1 MRGSCKY
8 FCILSV
14 LTNILLLI
22 FSGCGD
28 YKNTVKSTEK
38 SPDQITLRLLVDDSF
53 MTPYTALNAQMNTLI
68 DAFEADNEH
77 VKIEV
82 EMLNEDLEAREIQM
96 QQMRVEIMAGQGPD
110 LYLLPT
116 VMNPDYLLFT
126 DVNQVMYNGVF
137 ADISPWYDSDDSLEK
152 DGLNTAVMDAGVVDG
167 KRYVLPLRYTFPVV
181 YYDKDKLAELGL
193 PETVFQ
199 GDAVVW
205 MEELIATGN
214 GRYGTELRLAR
225 NMLNYCPELFDYE
238 EGTVL
243 LPREN
248 LVSWLKTCV
257 AFEQFREV
265 PPIFYMNASYLG
277 YYNRTTWTDSGDLFW
292 LGSLEHAI
300 NETSFAQANGI
311 DLGMC
316 PMLSADGKI
325 TAEVRM
331 YGAVGAGC
339 AHPELAYVFLRGFL
353 TVESQWEKN
362 NGRGVHGG
370 DVIGNGYAV
379 RSADSAEDYYQVI
392 VERDKGMDWSH
403 YDPDGVR
410 RAKLEAVEIR
420 NEDFPIFSIEPD
432 AVRFPLAGM
441 ENDLESGVY
450 QIVEGSKTAEEV
462 ADEWLRSA
470 MFHLAEG

>member
-167 KRYVLPLRYTFPVV
+167 KRYAVLIIRP
-181 YYDKDKLAELGL
+181 
-193 PETVFQ
+193 FQ
-199 GDAVVW
+199 DIPHVCVHSI
-205 MEELIATGN
+205 ED
-214 GRYGTELRLAR
+214 ELRS
-225 NMLNYCPELFDYE
+225 
-238 EGTVL
+238 GV
-243 LPREN
+243 
-248 LVSWLKTCV
+248 
-257 AFEQFREV
+257 
-265 PPIFYMNASYLG
+265 FY
-277 YYNRTTWTDSGDLFW
+277 
-292 LGSLEHAI
+292 I
-300 NETSFAQANGI
+300 
-311 DLGMC
+311 
-316 PMLSADGKI
+316 
-325 TAEVRM
+325 
-331 YGAVGAGC
+331 
-339 AHPELAYVFLRGFL
+339 
-353 TVESQWEKN
+353 
-362 NGRGVHGG
+362 
-370 DVIGNGYAV
+370 
-379 RSADSAEDYYQVI
+379 RSASASSRPAARAGEMHDL
-392 VERDKGMDWSH
+392 
-403 YDPDGVR
+403 VR
-410 RAKLEAVEIR
+410 RALRNQREMLAGLLRDILGDMPQRGRAIPGCPDNGEQLPPEYEESVSYFQKRQNPHFVPGTPVLDLAIMPLECEQTKQLSLSSLRAAAESALRKTGQESSERFLNATDLSCSYATNVSLRGMNKEHSRFWQLFQNGLLHFRSVIDGAVEYNALRSQLLQLLEPVKNYYAALPGHCRKLFVQLTIENSDGLDMVSANGSVSSCR
-420 NEDFPIFSIEPD
+420 IGKVRIVQNFELDNSENAPADPIAQIMDELS
-432 AVRFPLAGM
+432 VRFNAPT
-441 ENDLESGVY
+441 D
-450 QIVEGSKTAEEV
+450 QKTPFEAKK
-462 ADEWLRSA
+462 
-470 MFHLAEG
+470 